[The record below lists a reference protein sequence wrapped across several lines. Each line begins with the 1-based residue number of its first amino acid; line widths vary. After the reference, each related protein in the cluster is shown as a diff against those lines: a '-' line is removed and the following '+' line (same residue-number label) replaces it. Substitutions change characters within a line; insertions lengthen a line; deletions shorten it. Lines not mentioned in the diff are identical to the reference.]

1 MNVGMFGQ
9 IAFQRQR
16 HGAFLQLIFW
26 LVDACQRNQMLSVP
40 VAAVHFHEGGIGQKI
55 NGAFKQVDGIAARC
69 RDTEREPLVAPA
81 GIANEISANSS
92 EVGVSG
98 LVVLVHPDEYCIV
111 VGCAF
116 IQPPRLDAEINE
128 VRINATAAKIA
139 MDTAGIGIGRGQQQH
154 LGFLRLGLGL
164 SGLVCHQPSD
174 PLHGFHEG
182 DFFHLYEIIQRIVAA
197 EATGEP
203 VPFPVGDFQGIIRKL
218 DYIKELG
225 CNAIWL
231 NPCFVS
237 PFSDAGYDVADYY
250 TAAPR
255 YGTNED
261 LKELFAKAHEKDMH
275 VILDLVPGHTS
286 IEHPWFKA
294 SLSPEENEFSHRYI
308 WTDKAWKGF
317 ENVGNIKGC
326 IRGLSDRDGSC
337 AANYYTTQPALNYGF
352 YKVTESWQKDM
363 HSPEA
368 MATREAMKDIMRF
381 WLGMG
386 CDGFRVDM
394 AGSLV
399 KNDEEGK
406 GTIELWQDFR
416 KFLDEEF
423 PEAAMISEWGQPD
436 KSLEGGYHM
445 DFLLHF
451 GPSYYMDLFRSEHPY
466 FKREGKGNIG
476 DFVRTY
482 QANYDKTN
490 GKGLICIPSGDHD
503 MSRIKEK
510 LDDEEVKIPFC
521 RRRI

>member
-1 MNVGMFGQ
+1 MPKWLDNAIFYEIYPQ
-9 IAFQRQR
+9 T
-16 HGAFLQLIFW
+16 FL
-26 LVDACQRNQMLSVP
+26 DT
-40 VAAVHFHEGGIGQKI
+40 
-55 NGAFKQVDGIAARC
+55 NGDGI
-69 RDTEREPLVAPA
+69 
-81 GIANEISANSS
+81 
-92 EVGVSG
+92 
-98 LVVLVHPDEYCIV
+98 
-111 VGCAF
+111 
-116 IQPPRLDAEINE
+116 
-128 VRINATAAKIA
+128 
-139 MDTAGIGIGRGQQQH
+139 
-154 LGFLRLGLGL
+154 
-164 SGLVCHQPSD
+164 
-174 PLHGFHEG
+174 
-182 DFFHLYEIIQRIVAA
+182 
-197 EATGEP
+197 
-203 VPFPVGDFQGIIRKL
+203 GDFQGIIRKL

-261 LKELFAKAHEKDMH
+261 LKELFAKAHEKGMH

-294 SLSPEENEFSHRYI
+294 SLSPEENEFTHRYI
-308 WTDKAWKGF
+308 WTDRAWKGF

-368 MATREAMKDIMRF
+368 MATREAIKDIMRF

-399 KNDEEGK
+399 KNDEDGK

-416 KFLDEEF
+416 RFLDEEF

-466 FKREGKGNIG
+466 FKRDGKGNIG

-503 MSRIKEK
+503 MTRIKEK
-510 LDDEEVKIPFC
+510 LDDEEVKIAFAFLLSMPGAPFVYYGDEIGMNYLAGI
-521 RRRI
+521 RSVEGGYERTGARSPMQWDNTTNAGFSSAKPEDLYIMIDPDKNRPTVEVQMAEENSLFHEVQKLIRIRLDHEALQSNAPLEFLYAEDNAYPLVYKRTGETETIVIALNPSDQEVSCKIDEQDGKEVLYSNNGEAVLKDGTLTVPPASASFIKIK